1 MPNFHCVVLY
11 PAVVREVLREFLL
24 SHGEFIAL
32 RVEYQ
37 GAAAGSALVDREN
50 AVVHADNLF
59 YKSGLFPGFSIS

>member
-1 MPNFHCVVLY
+1 VLC
-11 PAVVREVLREFLL
+11 EFLL

-50 AVVHADNLF
+50 AIVHANTLF
-59 YKSGLFPGFSIS
+59 NNIGLFSCLSIS